1 MKTLLRTLLAVA
13 VLAASSTWLHAQSY
27 GVNTVISGGTN
38 NVAATATNTYT
49 LPVMNL
55 RQDEQIGVFISFKMP
70 VAGNSN
76 CTVRFARSLN
86 GTTWETTP
94 SLVVTATTTNF
105 CTNLTFGAV
114 GYLRPATVENVN
126 IVALTNVTVSYS
138 IKPANR

>member
-13 VLAASSTWLHAQSY
+13 VLAAPFALHAQSY
-27 GVNTVISGGTN
+27 GVVTVISGGTN

-55 RQDEQIGVFISFKMP
+55 RQDEQIGVAISFKMP

-105 CTNLTFGAV
+105 VTNLTFGAT